1 MVGGIEMIV
10 DSKMLNYSDP
20 VDFFNNLNKEIG
32 NLQLKGYKVEV
43 QYSKGDGIYSALI
56 VARENK

>member
-1 MVGGIEMIV
+1 MIV
-10 DSKMLNYSDP
+10 DTKLLNYSNP

-43 QYSKGDGIYSALI
+43 QYSKDDGIYSALI
-56 VARENK
+56 IAREIK